1 MNHSKE
7 SAQASP
13 RDSRSRLAAICAL
26 AFLVLFCLSSV
37 TAVTT
42 LKETTVSTAMPVP
55 KLVFSL
61 SSASIL
67 LAPLALCTAV
77 IAILF
82 LAGGKQRNVG
92 MLFALIAFLSYLG
105 FLLCFMQERTNS
117 ALYTPI
123 SDLLKEAGVKFK
135 KRDVKDIR
143 AFFNPVAWF
152 ALACLGLSVFLSFPA
167 LRTEADRRKLG
178 ADWKPYAYIGPH
190 LLFFIIFFITPAI
203 YGIYAAFTKW
213 DLYTEPV
220 FNGLNNFRT
229 ILLDSGNTYYKQL
242 RNGLW
247 NTIKF
252 VIYSVPFCI
261 LVPLTLAI
269 ALHTRCRGHKF
280 FQAMYYL
287 PSLMSI
293 TTTTLTWRYF
303 FNIDYGIMNK
313 FLGSTANWFRPPHS
327 WIMLVVVTVWWCTG
341 GTMVIYQSAL
351 ASIPQDHFEA
361 ASVDGA
367 NAWQKFLHITLPGMR
382 YPLMYTLVMS
392 VIAQFNIYGQP
403 DILTGFAYQEA
414 NAVLLMY
421 VYENSIKKQVAG
433 ISAAMALI
441 LGLCIMVVSFIQMR
455 VLRSN
460 APDA

>member
-7 SAQASP
+7 GI
-13 RDSRSRLAAICAL
+13 RDAGRLRSGAAAVCLL

-37 TAVTT
+37 TAAATV
-42 LKETTVSTAMPVP
+42 KETPVSVTMPVP

-67 LAPLALCTAV
+67 LVPLALCSALISV
-77 IAILF
+77 F
-82 LAGGKQRNVG
+82 CLAGGKQRNVG
-92 MLFALIAFLSYLG
+92 ALFALAAFLFFLG
-105 FLLCFMQERTNS
+105 FLIFFMAEKDNS
-117 ALYTPI
+117 TLYTPV
-123 SDLLKEAGVKFK
+123 SQALKDAGVKFK
-135 KRDVKDIR
+135 KRDVKEI
-143 AFFNPVAWF
+143 
-152 ALACLGLSVFLSFPA
+152 LSVFDAPAWLALAAAGLAFCLAFPNVK
-167 LRTEADRRKLG
+167 TESDRRRLG
-178 ADWKPYAYIGPH
+178 EELKPYAYIGPH
-190 LLFFIIFFITPAI
+190 LFFFILFFITPAV

-213 DLYTEPV
+213 DLFNEPV
-220 FNGLNNFRT
+220 FTGLDNFRT
-229 ILLDSGNTYYKQL
+229 LLTDSGNTYYKQL

-247 NTIKF
+247 NTVKF

-261 LVPLTLAI
+261 LIPLSLAV
-269 ALHTRCRGHKF
+269 ALHTRCRGNKF

-327 WIMLVVVTVWWCTG
+327 WIMLVVVTVWWCAG

-351 ASIPQDHFEA
+351 ASIPQDHYEA

-392 VIAQFNIYGQP
+392 VVAQFNIYGQP

-421 VYENSIKKQVAG
+421 VYENSVKKQVAG

-441 LGLCIMVVSFIQMR
+441 LGLCIMVVSFIQIR
-455 VLRSN
+455 VLRAN
-460 APDA
+460 TPDE